1 MHSPTPFLWIY
12 RQILQLPQLPVRPE
26 PPPVFF
32 GAATTCA
39 GSVAVALY
47 SACRIN
53 KQHEHIDIVCS
64 YFSRT
69 HSHILH
75 TLVFSLTYRYMVA
88 QLARRK
94 PREPDVRVKGR
105 MLFHPVA
112 DWNWC
117 VRSLIICVT
126 RYSICITVLQCPP
139 AGSTPEISVALEHE
153 RTPTCGHFSLLSL
166 GQE

>member
-1 MHSPTPFLWIY
+1 MHSPIPFLCIY

-47 SACRIN
+47 SACHIN

-75 TLVFSLTYRYMVA
+75 TLVFSLTYRYIVA

-94 PREPDVRVKGR
+94 PREPDVRVKGGGCCFIQSR
-105 MLFHPVA
+105 MELVCENFNHMCHPLFHLHNSSPMPSSWF
-112 DWNWC
+112 D
-117 VRSLIICVT
+117 
-126 RYSICITVLQCPP
+126 P
-139 AGSTPEISVALEHE
+139 
-153 RTPTCGHFSLLSL
+153 
-166 GQE
+166 